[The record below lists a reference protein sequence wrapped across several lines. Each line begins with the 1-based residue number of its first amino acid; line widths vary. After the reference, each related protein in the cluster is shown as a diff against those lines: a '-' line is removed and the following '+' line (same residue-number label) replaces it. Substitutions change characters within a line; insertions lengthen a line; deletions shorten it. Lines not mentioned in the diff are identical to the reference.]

1 MRTLKTNLIIGINR
15 LPDAVKR
22 EGHFVRPLSVYLKL
36 GGVVGMGWTY
46 RDLRKDWYTYSGTN
60 LAIALGTDVL
70 PTLFSAIGGFA
81 ATESG
86 PASIFTASAAA
97 ITGSV
102 AGDIAKYELRKILL
116 KDGQEK

>member
-86 PASIFTASAAA
+86 PASI
-97 ITGSV
+97 
-102 AGDIAKYELRKILL
+102 KIIINTVVRT
-116 KDGQEK
+116 